1 MAVVHAGC
9 ASPGEQCTV
18 FVEMVAGSNVYTG
31 SVANGVTSSSAQGRA
46 AKGYR
51 IFTGI
56 PLILNYQPA
65 LQLQRKRCC
74 FYAHQSLTTA
84 TWQGVTCNGLGCRLL
99 LQDLPFRELDEEM
112 MIDLRPSDSSTS
124 MKSDP
129 CFSHREP
136 SAPQLVSQ
144 KNSESSSS
152 ESTGITASVIAGA
165 GMLGALALKG
175 MMSEGGS
182 SSSGG
187 KLAVFGAAAAIVAG
201 VAGVIFAA
209 DENLSNDHVAGSREH
224 DAHCRQQQ
232 QQQQT
237 KVAVSGTAHLDGRV
251 PNRSRTSD
259 EVAISGGD
267 EIPLRF
273 LDPITFEVITALR
286 FISAS
291 LFYIITFESAASHRS
306 CGLL

>member
-1 MAVVHAGC
+1 MRRCVLPMSAIKLVRRDLGFFGSAT
-9 ASPGEQCTV
+9 AS
-18 FVEMVAGSNVYTG
+18 
-31 SVANGVTSSSAQGRA
+31 ANGITSSGAQGRA

-74 FYAHQSLTTA
+74 FYAHQSSLTTA
-84 TWQGVTCNGLGCRLL
+84 TWPGVTCNGLGCRLL
-99 LQDLPFRELDEEM
+99 LQDLPLRELDEEM

-124 MKSDP
+124 MNSDP

-136 SAPQLVSQ
+136 SALLLVSQ

-152 ESTGITASVIAGA
+152 ESTGFTASVIAGA
-165 GMLGALALKG
+165 GMLGVLALKG
-175 MMSEGGS
+175 MMREGGS

-201 VAGVIFAA
+201 VAGIIVAA
-209 DENLSNDHVAGSREH
+209 DDNLSNDHMAGSREH

-232 QQQQT
+232 QQQT
-237 KVAVSGTAHLDGRV
+237 RVAVSGRAHLDGIV
-251 PNRSRTSD
+251 PKSF
-259 EVAISGGD
+259 
-267 EIPLRF
+267 P
-273 LDPITFEVITALR
+273 
-286 FISAS
+286 
-291 LFYIITFESAASHRS
+291 HQ
-306 CGLL
+306 

>member
-1 MAVVHAGC
+1 M
-9 ASPGEQCTV
+9 
-18 FVEMVAGSNVYTG
+18 
-31 SVANGVTSSSAQGRA
+31 
-46 AKGYR
+46 
-51 IFTGI
+51 
-56 PLILNYQPA
+56 
-65 LQLQRKRCC
+65 
-74 FYAHQSLTTA
+74 
-84 TWQGVTCNGLGCRLL
+84 L
-99 LQDLPFRELDEEM
+99 LQDLPLRELDEEM

-136 SAPQLVSQ
+136 SALQLVSQ

-209 DENLSNDHVAGSREH
+209 DENLSNDQMAGSREH

-232 QQQQT
+232 HQQQQT
-237 KVAVSGTAHLDGRV
+237 KVAVSGRAHLDGRV

-273 LDPITFEVITALR
+273 LDPITFEVIITLQ

-291 LFYIITFESAASHRS
+291 LFYIVTFESAAAHRS
-306 CGLL
+306 CSLL